1 VVYQVFK
8 AAKSI
13 NETIL
18 LEMPVPTIIKD
29 ALPKVRLVSISSKVI
44 LKLVE
49 TYSWWKLKIA
59 PIQV

>member
-29 ALPKVRLVSISSKVI
+29 ALPQVRLVSISSKVI
-44 LKLVE
+44 LQLVE